1 MTPAAESTGTLPATA
16 MPSARRLL
24 ADPTF
29 WAVWGLALLVFVL
42 DRVTKAWAEQVLA
55 PVGTMPLFGEW
66 LRFTYVRNTGVAFGL
81 GAGKALPL
89 VAITLVAL
97 AMVGALAFSA
107 RSRTWPRSIALGLI
121 IGGAA
126 GNLLDRARW
135 GSVIDFVDFGFR
147 HNWWPVFN
155 AADSAITVG
164 VILFALTLLGES
176 GGSHER
182 HAPAPDPSG
191 GAGGPA

>member
-1 MTPAAESTGTLPATA
+1 VSTEAVAEA
-16 MPSARRLL
+16 PSARPLVVQ
-24 ADPTF
+24 PTF
-29 WAVWGLALLVFVL
+29 WIVWLLAALVFAL
-42 DRVTKAWAEQVLA
+42 DRVTKGWAESALA

-89 VAITLVAL
+89 VAITIVAL
-97 AMVGALAFSA
+97 GMVAALAFSPK
-107 RSRTWPRSIALGLI
+107 SRTWPRGIALGLI

-135 GSVIDFVDFGFR
+135 GSVIDFIDFGYQR
-147 HNWWPVFN
+147 NWWPVFN
-155 AADSAITVG
+155 AADSAISIG

-176 GGSHER
+176 KASHE
-182 HAPAPDPSG
+182 PDASNPSG
-191 GAGGPA
+191 RAGGAA

>member
-1 MTPAAESTGTLPATA
+1 
-16 MPSARRLL
+16 MPIARSRF

-29 WAVWGLALLVFVL
+29 WTVWALAGVVFVI

-55 PVGTMPLFGEW
+55 PAGTLPLAGEW

-81 GAGKALPL
+81 GAGQALPL

-97 AMVGALAFSA
+97 AMVAALAFSP

-121 IGGAA
+121 VGGAS

-135 GSVIDFVDFGFR
+135 GSVIDFVDFGYR
-147 HNWWPVFN
+147 QNWWPVFN

-176 GGSHER
+176 GGSDER
-182 HAPAPDPSG
+182 DAPSPDRAN

>member
-1 MTPAAESTGTLPATA
+1 MPTA
-16 MPSARRLL
+16 RSRF

-29 WAVWGLALLVFVL
+29 WTVWGLAVVVFAI
-42 DRVTKAWAEQVLA
+42 DRVTKGWAEQVLA
-55 PVGTMPLFGEW
+55 PVGTLPLAGEW

-81 GAGKALPL
+81 GAGQSLPL

-97 AMVGALAFSA
+97 ALVAAIAFSP
-107 RSRTWPRSIALGLI
+107 RSRTWRRSIALGLI
-121 IGGAA
+121 VGGAS
-126 GNLLDRARW
+126 GNLLDRARL
-135 GSVIDFVDFGFR
+135 GSVIDFVDFGYR
-147 HNWWPVFN
+147 QNWWPVFN

-176 GGSHER
+176 GSSDER
-182 HAPAPDPSG
+182 DAPSPDRAG